1 MAISNTRVAPQGTL
15 NKVSGNLVSRGRVYS
30 HRAQLLTEEKER
42 KEAWS
47 FLVVIKYIFVFVYLF
62 IFDYISKQP
71 QKSFINLF
79 TKYSIKL
86 FRVVPFEDEVKC
98 ILMDLKSII

>member
-47 FLVVIKYIFVFVYLF
+47 FLVVIEYLCFCLF

-71 QKSFINLF
+71 QK
-79 TKYSIKL
+79 KL
-86 FRVVPFEDEVKC
+86 Y
-98 ILMDLKSII
+98 